1 MMTVHEVSRL
11 TGVSIRTLQYYDQIG
26 LLHPAEY
33 TEAGY
38 RLYDDAA
45 LETLQQILL
54 FRELEFPLKDIR
66 RIIQSPSFDRE
77 KALEQQIELL
87 RLKKEHLE
95 QLIKL
100 ARGIKEKGAK
110 TDMSFS
116 AFDTRKIDEYA
127 AKAKAS
133 WGDTPEYQ
141 EYTQKAKDRTKEQTA
156 ELNGRMMAIFSE
168 FGEIRTGEAGSE
180 KAQALV
186 RKLQAFITEYFY
198 TCSNEV
204 LAGLG
209 QMYTAGGEMT
219 ENIDKAGGE
228 GTAAFVQQAI
238 RIYCAR

>member
-1 MMTVHEVSRL
+1 M
-11 TGVSIRTLQYYDQIG
+11 
-26 LLHPAEY
+26 
-33 TEAGY
+33 
-38 RLYDDAA
+38 
-45 LETLQQILL
+45 
-54 FRELEFPLKDIR
+54 
-66 RIIQSPSFDRE
+66 
-77 KALEQQIELL
+77 
-87 RLKKEHLE
+87 
-95 QLIKL
+95 
-100 ARGIKEKGAK
+100 
-110 TDMSFS
+110 
-116 AFDTRKIDEYA
+116 
-127 AKAKAS
+127 
-133 WGDTPEYQ
+133 
-141 EYTQKAKDRTKEQTA
+141 TA